1 MTDSD
6 HPDTRHPSN
15 ARERFDRWSS
25 SYDSRRSRLFFERLH
40 RRLAPLLAVGDAR
53 RVLDVGCGT
62 GNLAVS
68 LALDHPGVSVTG
80 IDFSPGMIS
89 AAREKLSPVVD
100 VSFRVAAAE
109 ELPFDDGGFDL
120 VYSTLSFH
128 HWEDRRKGL
137 TECARVLRPG
147 GRLIV
152 VDITGDRWYCRM
164 YRVFGRFRHLTGHVA
179 YAKAAEISGLFEERG
194 LTDVRQERIWPSIV
208 LTAGY
213 LPV

>member
-89 AAREKLSPVVD
+89 AAREKRSEEHTSELQSHSFISYAVFCLKKKKHKKNRRNKHYKPLHAPVT
-100 VSFRVAAAE
+100 R
-109 ELPFDDGGFDL
+109 
-120 VYSTLSFH
+120 Y
-128 HWEDRRKGL
+128 
-137 TECARVLRPG
+137 
-147 GRLIV
+147 
-152 VDITGDRWYCRM
+152 
-164 YRVFGRFRHLTGHVA
+164 
-179 YAKAAEISGLFEERG
+179 
-194 LTDVRQERIWPSIV
+194 
-208 LTAGY
+208 
-213 LPV
+213 